1 MASTPSLCSATCSPA
16 GPGCRPRRPARSGA
30 ARPARRTPA
39 RVHQPSWTPGLRQS
53 SYRRQPHSGRDLN
66 GYRQSP
72 LLKESPGASLSLHE
86 RAQYRASDTGSLSTR
101 AAPTAPRRTRPIL
114 SVQVSH
120 GVHYR
125 NNRVDERA
133 GKILCLVEAPTAESA
148 ADVHREAHRLVADEI
163 FEVSEG

>member
-1 MASTPSLCSATCSPA
+1 VPLYMNVHNIEGSVATA
-16 GPGCRPRRPARSGA
+16 DGA
-30 ARPARRTPA
+30 KA
-39 RVHQPSWTPGLRQS
+39 
-53 SYRRQPHSGRDLN
+53 
-66 GYRQSP
+66 
-72 LLKESPGASLSLHE
+72 HE
-86 RAQYRASDTGSLSTR
+86 AD
-101 AAPTAPRRTRPIL
+101 L

-148 ADVHREAHRLVADEI
+148 ADVHREAHRLVADET

>member
-1 MASTPSLCSATCSPA
+1 
-16 GPGCRPRRPARSGA
+16 
-30 ARPARRTPA
+30 
-39 RVHQPSWTPGLRQS
+39 
-53 SYRRQPHSGRDLN
+53 
-66 GYRQSP
+66 
-72 LLKESPGASLSLHE
+72 
-86 RAQYRASDTGSLSTR
+86 
-101 AAPTAPRRTRPIL
+101 
-114 SVQVSH
+114 VQVSH